1 MQLLAKNLSGEEI
14 ARELIT
20 TLSTEL
26 GITPTRLPASMRDR
40 ASYNNVAMRT
50 FKMI

>member
-26 GITPTRLPASMRDR
+26 GITPTRLLETELLATMSQC
-40 ASYNNVAMRT
+40 VGL
-50 FKMI
+50 K